1 MIIVSSEHADKI
13 RCLGFHALL
22 NTQKTDK
29 AGLAS
34 FLLHPCR
41 NRASLRSPDNGRSSD
56 GLASAHAP
64 GWCICVRAAGRRARP
79 PAHQRCAQALLHR
92 HGGPCLRAQ
101 TQARRCAHV
110 HSMCMARTRHARVTC
125 MHMHTCAWH
134 AHTHTRA
141 RAPCAWHSM
150 CMAAELPSPCLQ
162 AGTANLRFK
171 AREPA
176 RESVVVRSPTPMPR
190 GCGPVHSMSRG
201 VEAGC

>member
-1 MIIVSSEHADKI
+1 MVSPLLML
-13 RCLGFHALL
+13 LGGASAFAPPGAAHALL
-22 NTQKTDK
+22 RTSAAPK
-29 AGLAS
+29 L
-34 FLLHPCR
+34 
-41 NRASLRSPDNGRSSD
+41 SSIVMED
-56 GLASAHAP
+56 RVFELKLKLGD
-64 GWCICVRAAGRRARP
+64 VRTCTA
-79 PAHQRCAQALLHR
+79 CAW
-92 HGGPCLRAQ
+92 
-101 TQARRCAHV
+101 HV
-110 HSMCMARTRHARVTC
+110 ARVTC

-134 AHTHTRA
+134 AHTHARA

-176 RESVVVRSPTPMPR
+176 SESVVVRSPTPMPR